1 MWWGNPPLCKFR
13 VTCSCSSN
21 LLTSTAR
28 YPESLADY
36 CHHQDRHWTWHTDE
50 PIAISRVLFHI
61 LRGIFLGNP
70 RASWHYLASV
80 EGNLFLYNWVV
91 LKFRRFPF
99 MDHGLLGSKI
109 PEVWAQPLR
118 WAKRKPAGQ
127 PIAPPTAVPRLPPSR
142 GGA

>member
-1 MWWGNPPLCKFR
+1 
-13 VTCSCSSN
+13 
-21 LLTSTAR
+21 
-28 YPESLADY
+28 
-36 CHHQDRHWTWHTDE
+36 
-50 PIAISRVLFHI
+50 
-61 LRGIFLGNP
+61 
-70 RASWHYLASV
+70 
-80 EGNLFLYNWVV
+80 
-91 LKFRRFPF
+91 